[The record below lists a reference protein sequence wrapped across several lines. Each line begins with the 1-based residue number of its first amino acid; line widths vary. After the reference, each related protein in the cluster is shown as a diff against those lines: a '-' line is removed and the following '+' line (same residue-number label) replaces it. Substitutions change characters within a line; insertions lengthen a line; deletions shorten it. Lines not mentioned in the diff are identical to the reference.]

1 MFRKIMKAR
10 IFNIFKRELTDTEKL
25 IKNIERYEQ
34 KKREEQ
40 SQTGNPKRDQFNR
53 QKNEKIQ
60 K

>member
-1 MFRKIMKAR
+1 MKAR

>member
-1 MFRKIMKAR
+1 MKAR

-34 KKREEQ
+34 KKREEE
-40 SQTGNPKRDQFNR
+40 SQTGNLKRNKLNR
-53 QKNEKIQ
+53 QKNETIQ

>member
-1 MFRKIMKAR
+1 MKAR
-10 IFNIFKRELTDTEKL
+10 IFNIFKRELTTDEKL
-25 IKNIERYEQ
+25 IKNIKLYEQ
-34 KKREEQ
+34 KKREEK